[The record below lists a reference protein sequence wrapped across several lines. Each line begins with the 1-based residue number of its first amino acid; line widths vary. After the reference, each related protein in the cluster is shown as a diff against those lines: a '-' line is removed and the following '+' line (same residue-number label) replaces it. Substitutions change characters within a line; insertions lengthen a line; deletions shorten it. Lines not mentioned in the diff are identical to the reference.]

1 MWVLL
6 LVAHEQNTQQGDTYQ
21 QIIPGIPQG
30 SLYPTLSALSSGPI
44 ATATNKHSLHNK
56 VIKGLDQYFQEAE
69 QLRESEDNYFDGITR
84 STNSSPTLEAVDQE
98 DQTQNKKLVQVKW
111 QLFDTKE
118 SSDNIP
124 ESHVTDTGY
133 SLQHQE
139 ETISKPQLS
148 LIHI

>member
-1 MWVLL
+1 M
-6 LVAHEQNTQQGDTYQ
+6 QQGHTYQ
-21 QIIPGIPQG
+21 QIISGIPQG

-44 ATATNKHSLHNK
+44 ATASNEHSLCNK

-84 STNSSPTLEAVDQE
+84 STNSSPILEAEYQE
-98 DQTQNKKLVQVKW
+98 DHTQNNKVVQVKR

-118 SSDNIP
+118 SSNNIL
-124 ESHVTDTGY
+124 ESHLTDTSC

-139 ETISKPQLS
+139 ATISKPQ
-148 LIHI
+148 I